1 MTVKDLIKVLGS
13 FNPETEI
20 MFSCNIESGMS
31 NSSVGDGS
39 CSVYFEEVY
48 EYVGTGED
56 GEDREMKKENVV
68 VFNVW
73 GVESSWD

>member
-1 MTVKDLIKVLGS
+1 MTVQELINKLQS

-20 MFSCNIESGMS
+20 MFSCSIESGRS
-31 NSSVGDGS
+31 NSHVGDGN
-39 CSVYFEEVY
+39 CNIGFEEVY
-48 EYVGTGED
+48 EYVGTDVD
-56 GEDREMKKENVV
+56 GEDRDMEKENVV